1 MGKRMIGEKYEVL
14 EQLGQG
20 GTACVYRVRD
30 LRLGKVWAAKKLKK
44 DSAADR
50 GCGRAGGEPLSDH
63 GLDRWGDIGKKDA
76 EGRGV

>member
-44 DSAADR
+44 DSAVTEELMLGRLECELFPRIVDR
-50 GCGRAGGEPLSDH
+50 C
-63 GLDRWGDIGKKDA
+63 
-76 EGRGV
+76 V